1 MFAASLA
8 AMVLIAVA
16 FTGCGK
22 DSDNKGGGGANSV
35 EWDPAKTVHPDQ
47 EGAAVLLVT
56 GDTGTPWTAEIISG
70 AEWISFN
77 RTAPGGQTVKT
88 GKVGTS
94 LSDKNQYV
102 YYWPNNTKDE
112 RHALIRFEFEGEMPS
127 SLNSSSSALRRTMM
141 YTRPA
146 IIWSVPKFRR
156 RRRTA
161 TIFMCRISLSLTT
174 GIVIL
179 HVVFQ

>member
-1 MFAASLA
+1 MFAAFLA

-77 RTAPGGQTVKT
+77 RSAGRSDCQD
-88 GKVGTS
+88 GKGR
-94 LSDKNQYV
+94 N
-102 YYWPNNTKDE
+102 
-112 RHALIRFEFEGEMPS
+112 EFVRQE
-127 SLNSSSSALRRTMM
+127 
-141 YTRPA
+141 
-146 IIWSVPKFRR
+146 SVCLLLAEQHQGRAACPDQVRVRR
-156 RRRTA
+156 RDARRA
-161 TIFMCRISLSLTT
+161 
-174 GIVIL
+174 
-179 HVVFQ
+179 

>member
-102 YYWPNNTKDE
+102 YFWPNNTKDE
-112 RHALIRFEFEGEMPS
+112 RHALIRFEFEGEMPVELELVQYSTS
-127 SLNSSSSALRRTMM
+127 SNDNVYETGHNLVWPEIPAEKVNSNYIYVSHFAQLKNQNTNQ
-141 YTRPA
+141 
-146 IIWSVPKFRR
+146 V
-156 RRRTA
+156 
-161 TIFMCRISLSLTT
+161 
-174 GIVIL
+174 
-179 HVVFQ
+179 

>member
-77 RTAPGGQTVKT
+77 RREAR
-88 GKVGTS
+88 
-94 LSDKNQYV
+94 LSRR
-102 YYWPNNTKDE
+102 E
-112 RHALIRFEFEGEMPS
+112 RSERVCP
-127 SLNSSSSALRRTMM
+127 T
-141 YTRPA
+141 
-146 IIWSVPKFRR
+146 
-156 RRRTA
+156 
-161 TIFMCRISLSLTT
+161 RISMSIIGRTT
-174 GIVIL
+174 PRTSGMP
-179 HVVFQ
+179 

>member
-56 GDTGTPWTAEIISG
+56 GDTGTPWTAEITSG

-88 GKVGTS
+88 
-94 LSDKNQYV
+94 
-102 YYWPNNTKDE
+102 
-112 RHALIRFEFEGEMPS
+112 
-127 SLNSSSSALRRTMM
+127 
-141 YTRPA
+141 
-146 IIWSVPKFRR
+146 
-156 RRRTA
+156 
-161 TIFMCRISLSLTT
+161 
-174 GIVIL
+174 
-179 HVVFQ
+179 

>member
-56 GDTGTPWTAEIISG
+56 GDTGTPWTAEITSG
-70 AEWISFN
+70 AEQHQG
-77 RTAPGGQTVKT
+77 RAACP
-88 GKVGTS
+88 
-94 LSDKNQYV
+94 D
-102 YYWPNNTKDE
+102 
-112 RHALIRFEFEGEMPS
+112 
-127 SLNSSSSALRRTMM
+127 
-141 YTRPA
+141 
-146 IIWSVPKFRR
+146 SVRVRR
-156 RRRTA
+156 RDARRA
-161 TIFMCRISLSLTT
+161 
-174 GIVIL
+174 
-179 HVVFQ
+179 

>member
-1 MFAASLA
+1 MFAAFLA

-88 GKVGTS
+88 GKVGT
-94 LSDKNQYV
+94 
-102 YYWPNNTKDE
+102 
-112 RHALIRFEFEGEMPS
+112 EFVRQE
-127 SLNSSSSALRRTMM
+127 
-141 YTRPA
+141 
-146 IIWSVPKFRR
+146 SVCLLLAEQHQGRAACPDQVRVRR
-156 RRRTA
+156 RDARRA
-161 TIFMCRISLSLTT
+161 
-174 GIVIL
+174 
-179 HVVFQ
+179 

>member
-70 AEWISFN
+70 AEWISFV
-77 RTAPGGQTVKT
+77 RQ
-88 GKVGTS
+88 
-94 LSDKNQYV
+94 
-102 YYWPNNTKDE
+102 E
-112 RHALIRFEFEGEMPS
+112 
-127 SLNSSSSALRRTMM
+127 
-141 YTRPA
+141 
-146 IIWSVPKFRR
+146 SVCLLLAEQHQGRAACPDQVRVRR
-156 RRRTA
+156 RDARRA
-161 TIFMCRISLSLTT
+161 
-174 GIVIL
+174 
-179 HVVFQ
+179 

>member
-1 MFAASLA
+1 MFAAFLA

-56 GDTGTPWTAEIISG
+56 GDTGTRWTAEIISG

-88 GKVGTS
+88 
-94 LSDKNQYV
+94 
-102 YYWPNNTKDE
+102 
-112 RHALIRFEFEGEMPS
+112 
-127 SLNSSSSALRRTMM
+127 
-141 YTRPA
+141 
-146 IIWSVPKFRR
+146 
-156 RRRTA
+156 
-161 TIFMCRISLSLTT
+161 
-174 GIVIL
+174 
-179 HVVFQ
+179 